1 MNERFSD
8 DDLRRALCSLQAP
21 SAERLQA
28 RLQARLAAGAPQA
41 HDGAVRR
48 MPWAAGLAFS
58 LLLIA
63 VVAGVSEY
71 RAWQEAEELAR
82 LDELSIATMLVL

>member
-8 DDLRRALCSLQAP
+8 DDLRRALCSLPA
-21 SAERLQA
+21 SSTD
-28 RLQARLAAGAPQA
+28 RLQARLAAGAPPA
-41 HDGAVRR
+41 RAGTAGRL
-48 MPWAAGLAFS
+48 PWAAGLAFS

>member
-8 DDLRRALCSLQAP
+8 DDLRRALCSLPAP
-21 SAERLQA
+21 STDRLQA
-28 RLQARLAAGAPQA
+28 RLEAGAPRA

-63 VVAGVSEY
+63 VLAGVSEY

>member
-8 DDLRRALCSLQAP
+8 DDLRRVLCSLPAP
-21 SAERLQA
+21 SANRLQA
-28 RLQARLAAGAPQA
+28 RLEAGAPRA
-41 HDGAVRR
+41 HHGAAHR

-63 VVAGVSEY
+63 VLAGVSEY